1 MEARIIELETRI
13 AYQERLVHEL
23 NEVITRQQNQI
34 DALRADYERILAHLK
49 TEDGDRVARPDEE
62 YPPPHY

>member
-13 AYQERLVHEL
+13 AYQEQLIQEL
-23 NEVITRQQNQI
+23 NEVVTRQQNQI

-49 TEDGDRVARPDEE
+49 AGDGDHIATADEE
-62 YPPPHY
+62 CPPPHY

>member
-13 AYQERLVHEL
+13 AYQERLIQEL

-49 TEDGDRVARPDEE
+49 TGDGDRITGPDEE
-62 YPPPHY
+62 PPPPHY